1 MNKLIETRDL
11 TKLFPVRRGIWE
23 IISRKPQKY
32 VHAVENVNLTINS
45 GEIFALVGESGS
57 GKTTLGKL
65 LIRLL
70 EPTSGGVYFE
80 GKNLNEIK
88 DSEELKQFRRKAQM
102 IFQDPYGSLNPRSK
116 IGSSLKYVL
125 DLHNLYNENERRK
138 KVYEILERVGLY
150 PAEKFYDRYPHELS
164 GGQRQRVAIA
174 RALLL
179 KPKFIVA
186 DEPVAMV
193 DVSIRAQ
200 ILELMLELKKEMD
213 LTYMIITHDLS
224 LAHYIAENMAIMYLA
239 KIVEMGSKD
248 SIFKKPLHPYT
259 QALMSSIPDIKARKK
274 ERIIIQGE
282 VPNAIDPPKGCRFHP
297 RCPFAF
303 DKCKIIEPE
312 LKKVNDRLVAC
323 HLY

>member
-1 MNKLIETRDL
+1 MNKLIETRNL

-23 IISRKPQKY
+23 IITRKPQKY
-32 VHAVENVNLTINS
+32 VHAVEDVNLTISS
-45 GEIFALVGESGS
+45 GEIFTLVGESGS

-65 LIRLL
+65 LIKLI
-70 EPTSGGVYFE
+70 EPTSGSIYFE
-80 GKNLNEIK
+80 GKNLNELQSW
-88 DSEELKQFRRKAQM
+88 DDLKQLRRKAQM

-116 IGSSLKYVL
+116 IGSGLKYVL

-138 KVYEILERVGLY
+138 KVYEILERVGLH

-179 KPKFIVA
+179 KPKFVVA

-224 LAHYIAENMAIMYLA
+224 LAHYIADNMAIMYLA

-259 QALMSSIPDIKARKK
+259 QALMSSIPDIKVRKK

-312 LKKVNDRLVAC
+312 LKKVNDRFVAC

>member
-23 IISRKPQKY
+23 IIIRKPQKY

-239 KIVEMGSKD
+239 KIVETGSKD

>member
-23 IISRKPQKY
+23 IIIRKPQKY

-200 ILELMLELKKEMD
+200 ILELMLELQKEMD

-239 KIVEMGSKD
+239 KIVEIGSKD

>member
-1 MNKLIETRDL
+1 M
-11 TKLFPVRRGIWE
+11 
-23 IISRKPQKY
+23 
-32 VHAVENVNLTINS
+32 
-45 GEIFALVGESGS
+45 
-57 GKTTLGKL
+57 
-65 LIRLL
+65 
-70 EPTSGGVYFE
+70 
-80 GKNLNEIK
+80 
-88 DSEELKQFRRKAQM
+88 
-102 IFQDPYGSLNPRSK
+102 
-116 IGSSLKYVL
+116 YVL

-138 KVYEILERVGLY
+138 KVYEILERVGLH

-179 KPKFIVA
+179 KPKFVVA

-224 LAHYIAENMAIMYLA
+224 LPHYIADNMAIMYLA

-259 QALMSSIPDIKARKK
+259 QALMSSIPDIKVRKK

-312 LKKVNDRLVAC
+312 LKKVNDRFVAC